1 MKKNYLIELTST
13 IKQSLVKMKKFG
25 IKTLFIAKS
34 GTLIGSISDGD
45 IRRGLLNNF
54 KLNKKITTI
63 INKKPKFIIQDNS
76 SIVKKKSLDFFKKYK
91 VEIIPVVNK
100 NKKIIKFIHW
110 SDHLKKENYKSKK
123 IKLKK
128 YLKVVI
134 MAGGMGKRLRPYTNV
149 LPKPLVPVYDKTAI
163 EHVLDF
169 FKNYGIN
176 NFIVTLYYKAE
187 VIKLYLKELSKIYK
201 INFFLEKIPLGTV
214 GSLKFISKN
223 SDFILTNCD
232 VIHKVDLKKF
242 IQHHYI
248 NKNDLTLVVA
258 KKNYQIPYGV
268 CTLNKNFLQK
278 IDEKPKYVF
287 YVNTGLYIIS
297 KRCIKLIPKKKIFD
311 ITNLIKLAKE
321 KNLNIGTFKI
331 SNSQWYDLGQWQG
344 FKKNNKL

>member
-1 MKKNYLIELTST
+1 MKKNYLIEPTST

-25 IKTLFIAKS
+25 IKTLFIEES
-34 GTLIGSISDGD
+34 CNLIGSISDGD

-54 KLNKKITTI
+54 KLNSKITSM

-76 SIVKKKSLDFFKKYK
+76 TVVKKKSLDFFNKYK
-91 VEIIPVVNK
+91 IEIIPVIDK

-110 SDHLKKENYKSKK
+110 ADHLKKKNYKSKK

-128 YLKVVI
+128 NLKVVI
-134 MAGGMGKRLRPYTNV
+134 MAGGMGTRLKPYTNI

-163 EHVLDF
+163 EHILDF

-176 NFIVTLYYKAE
+176 NFIVTLNYKAA

-214 GSLKFISKN
+214 GSLKFVSKN

-232 VIHKVDLKKF
+232 VIHKIDLKKF
-242 IQHHYI
+242 IEYHYI

-258 KKNYQIPYGV
+258 KKDYQIPYGV

-278 IDEKPKYVF
+278 IDEKPKHIF

-297 KRCIKLIPKKKIFD
+297 KRCIKLIPKNTIFD
-311 ITNLIKLAKE
+311 VPNLIKLAKE
-321 KNLNIGTFKI
+321 KNLNISAFKI
-331 SNSQWYDLGQWQG
+331 SNSQWRDLGQWQG
-344 FKKNNKL
+344 FKKNQL